1 MPSRLVVV
9 TQLTRRA
16 PGSGSDETVSLAREL
31 VGLLA
36 ELRRPGRHLAPIE
49 IRDARRIGVVRADDM
64 SKRRAGVNTRKVG
77 LAVRHTLLPGK

>member
-36 ELRRPGRHLAPIE
+36 ELRRPGRHLALIE
-49 IRDARRIGVVRADDM
+49 IGFVLKKTTTESIQ
-64 SKRRAGVNTRKVG
+64 SKPR
-77 LAVRHTLLPGK
+77 TLLRL